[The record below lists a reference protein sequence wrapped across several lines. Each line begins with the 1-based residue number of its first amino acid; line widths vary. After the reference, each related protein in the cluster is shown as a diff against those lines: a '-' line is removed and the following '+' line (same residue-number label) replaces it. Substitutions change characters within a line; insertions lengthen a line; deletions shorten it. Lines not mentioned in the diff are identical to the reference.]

1 MKKVLICEDEKSV
14 QEFLQDILK
23 EKNCKVFI
31 AEDGQEAIDKA
42 KEIKPDL
49 ILLDIRMPKLN
60 GLEVAKKIRSFNK
73 SAKLIFLTGFESP
86 ELSKEAEKYDILNY
100 IVKSSPTKEVLKLIN
115 KALES

>member
-1 MKKVLICEDEKSV
+1 MKKVLICEDEKGV
-14 QEFLQDILK
+14 QEFLQNILK
-23 EKNCKVFI
+23 KKACEVFT

-60 GLEVAKKIRSFNK
+60 GLEAAKKIRSFNK
-73 SAKLIFLTGFESP
+73 TSKLIFLTGFESP
-86 ELSKEAEKYDILNY
+86 ELSKEAQQYDILNY
-100 IVKSSPTKEVLKLIN
+100 IVKSSPTQEVLKLID